1 MTVPSTPRAAGPFN
15 GNGVTTSFP
24 FEFKVFSDEDVQVV
38 HTGADGAQTILVL
51 DSDYSVSVNAD
62 QGANPGGSVTYPL
75 SGDPLPSGESLAV
88 VGNLAYEQATGLA
101 SLGNFSL
108 AVIEAAF
115 DKGVILVQQLRERLL
130 RTIAVPVGESA
141 DLTLPA
147 AADRA
152 NKTLAFDD
160 DGNVIATATAADVQA
175 AVDLT
180 LGYRDDAEAWA
191 RKTDGPVSGSDFSA
205 KYHALS
211 VASALE
217 SATEQKDIAT
227 AAALRA
233 QQAINTVAISSNG
246 PFENTTDG
254 LANTSSSGATDRYF
268 TVAVENS
275 DTALILYYNDGG
287 VAREITRYA
296 SLGETVDTA
305 ATLLGDEPDGI
316 AIDATTERTDEAVL
330 VRDTATPSNDY
341 DGSLA
346 GFFASTVFP
355 AHRLLVQEDGSL
367 KWQDHQLF
375 AQSKDFTT
383 ASWAK
388 TTTTVTALSA
398 EDDGEIPYEMA
409 ATSTTSRIQQNPTV
423 ISGAWYSVE
432 FIVKADTSARCYVTV
447 NTDGTNPRAYF
458 HLSGAGTVSS
468 ATAGL
473 TTAISTDDVDGTPL
487 PSGRYRIV
495 VRFKTAGTTLNA
507 ALGQCDADASTNVTS
522 GRKLKVYRA
531 QMYRG
536 VKSLAFLL
544 STSTVPVRG
553 IPYDWTHG
561 YRALLVEE
569 MNTNY
574 RSMKGDELTDAAVW
588 TATDITAAYDATGPH
603 GEPCST
609 ITATAD
615 NGTILQTTATA
626 STNHTMTAWVRRKT
640 GTGKLYARLNGT
652 DSEITGLSTTAWKK
666 VKFTRTI
673 ASAVATFG
681 LKIETSG
688 DEFEVALLKCADQ
701 AFATSDL
708 TTHGVVP
715 TQRLTDVPRIAL
727 TRFPSGAAMTAYF
740 DFVTAQDLPATSS
753 VGMGFV
759 TTGGDYAAIANSN
772 DYLRAQHSVSGTLTN
787 FVLGDFTRGARV
799 EGTLRVDTNNH
810 GGSVNGFGA
819 GYDVRPGA
827 PNLTDTT
834 FGSQAGPLWLRRLM
848 VIPRALEDGE
858 LERWKYSGD
867 GRDARYL
874 DDVIVARHA
883 EAADVL
889 TQREPGLSKFYDR
902 ADEAGGFVTWV
913 ERNINTNPS
922 HVELPCR
929 IRGRSWTVD
938 KTTGRIT
945 EGPDVTLVEPTDWAT
960 GKGHTQSPTIIKRT
974 KGADK
979 GRTWFL
985 WTQLDTADGL
995 ISPDHRRIYAAYSDD
1010 NLATLS
1016 TPVVVYDRGPGTAVL
1031 LAPSGD
1037 AVELPADSA
1046 HPGRLV
1052 VSFYASDAPNMGVL
1066 YCDAGSTTWT
1076 EGATATVSG
1085 ANEPALAL
1093 RPDGTMLMT
1102 IRTETPNQHYEAVI
1116 SDGGET
1122 FGTAALI
1129 ASGSFTNTAL
1139 SLSQMDPD
1147 GEEGRYG
1154 KMLLVG
1160 ARASSPFARSGFS
1173 VEELVGQP
1181 VVPSGSQFRPIG
1193 STRMAGYAASLALSG
1208 GFLLA
1213 GYEDSAGNSF
1223 NDRCSIRLMLLRP

>member
-1 MTVPSTPRAAGPFN
+1 MTGVVLLNPRTKFTDASGTPIA
-15 GNGVTTSFP
+15 
-24 FEFKVFSDEDVQVV
+24 
-38 HTGADGAQTILVL
+38 
-51 DSDYSVSVNAD
+51 
-62 QGANPGGSVTYPL
+62 GGSVTVYRAGTTTLAATYQDKALTTFNTNPITL
-75 SGDPLPSGESLAV
+75 DANGECLLWVDS
-88 VGNLAYEQATGLA
+88 AYTY
-101 SLGNFSL
+101 
-108 AVIEAAF
+108 
-115 DKGVILVQQLRERLL
+115 KILVKDAQGV
-130 RTIAVPVGESA
+130 TVPGYPVDNLPGGADVGSA
-141 DLTLPA
+141 AAAA
-147 AADRA
+147 AADLQTYVDLA
-152 NKTLAFDD
+152 NNA
-160 DGNVIATATAADVQA
+160 VSSATAQGA
-175 AVDLT
+175 
-180 LGYRDDAEAWA
+180 
-191 RKTDGPVSGSDFSA
+191 
-205 KYHALS
+205 
-211 VASALE
+211 
-217 SATEQKDIAT
+217 IAT
-227 AAALRA
+227 AAAARA
-233 QQAINTVAISSNG
+233 QQAVDAAAIASNG

-330 VRDTATPSNDY
+330 IRDTATPANDY

-375 AQSKDFTT
+375 LQSKDFTT
-383 ASWAK
+383 VSWAK
-388 TTTTVTALSA
+388 TSTTVTALTA

-409 ATSTTSRIQQNPTV
+409 ATSTTSRIQQNPVVLT
-423 ISGAWYSVE
+423 GAWYSVE
-432 FIVKADTSARCYVTV
+432 FIVKADTSSRCYVTV
-447 NTDGTNPRAYF
+447 NTDASNPRAYF
-458 HLSGAGTVSS
+458 LLSGDGSVTS

-473 TTAISTDDVDGTPL
+473 LTEISTDDVDGRPL
-487 PSGRYRIV
+487 PSGRYRVV
-495 VRFKTAGTTLNA
+495 VRFQAAGTTLNA

-531 QMYRG
+531 HHYRG
-536 VKSLAFLL
+536 VKSLGFINT
-544 STSTVPVRG
+544 TSAVARG

-569 MNTNY
+569 MFTNY
-574 RSMKGDELTDAAVW
+574 RSKWSDDLTQADW

-708 TTHGVVP
+708 TTHGVAL
-715 TQRLTDVPRIAL
+715 TQRAADVPGIVM

-740 DFVTAQDLPATSS
+740 DLVIAEDLPSLNTFGA
-753 VGMGFV
+753 GFIKA
-759 TTGGDYAAIANSN
+759 TGGDHAILANSQE
-772 DYLRAQHSVSGTLTN
+772 YLRAQHSISGTLTN
-787 FVLGDFTRGARV
+787 FVLGDFTRGTRV

-810 GGSVNGFGA
+810 GGSVNGLGA
-819 GYDVRPGA
+819 GYDVRPGE
-827 PNLTDTT
+827 PVVDTLK
-834 FGSQAGPLWLRRLM
+834 FGSSQSCQAWLRRM
-848 VIPRALEDGE
+848 VIIPRALDDGE

-867 GRDARYL
+867 NRDARYL
-874 DDVIVARHA
+874 DDLIVARHA

-902 ADEAGGFVTWV
+902 ADAAAGFVTWV
-913 ERNINTNPS
+913 EKNVNVNSS
-922 HVELPCR
+922 HGELPAR
-929 IRGRSWTVD
+929 IRGRSWTVN
-938 KTTGRIT
+938 KTTGRL
-945 EGPDVTLVEPTDWAT
+945 TLGDKLTIAQPIDWDT
-960 GKGHTQSPTIIKRT
+960 GLGHMQSPTIIKST
-974 KGADK
+974 IGADK
-979 GRTWFL
+979 GMVHVL

-995 ISPDHRRIYAAYSDD
+995 ISPDHRRIYAATSDD
-1010 NLATLS
+1010 NLATAP
-1016 TPVVVYDRGPGTAVL
+1016 TNAAVAYDRGAGTYVILSPA
-1031 LAPSGD
+1031 GN
-1037 AVELPADSA
+1037 AVEMPADSDY
-1046 HPGRLV
+1046 PGRIV
-1052 VSFYASDAPNMGVL
+1052 VPFYASASPNIGLL
-1066 YCDAGSTTWT
+1066 YRDPGGSWT
-1076 EGATATVSG
+1076 LGATETILG

-1102 IRTETPNQHYEAVI
+1102 IRTETANQHYQVVV

-1122 FGTAALI
+1122 LGTAALI
-1129 ASGSFTNTAL
+1129 ASGSYTNTAL
-1139 SLSQMDPD
+1139 SLSQMDAK

-1160 ARASSPFARSGFS
+1160 ARASSPFVRSGFS

-1181 VVPSGSQFRPIG
+1181 VVPSGTQFRPLG
-1193 STRMAGYAASLALSG
+1193 STRLTGYAASMALSG

-1223 NDRCSIRLMLLRP
+1223 NDRCSVRLMLLRP